1 MLLPH
6 LGQTS
11 LPPLV
16 LSFSF
21 KKKKKT
27 NYLSFYIAVLIKQ
40 SEKERLINNRDD
52 YLIDSF
58 NQSVINITI
67 RESSSSS
74 SSEIPA
80 RSAKV
85 QGMGLTRVRR

>member
-1 MLLPH
+1 VLLPH

-74 SSEIPA
+74 EIPA

>member
-21 KKKKKT
+21 KKKKKKT
-27 NYLSFYIAVLIKQ
+27 NYLSIYIAVLIKQ

-52 YLIDSF
+52 YFIDSF

-74 SSEIPA
+74 EIPA

-85 QGMGLTRVRR
+85 QGRGLTRVRR